1 MHDTINSHLD
11 SFIANKNLPNIIFHG
26 DSGCGKRYL
35 VHNFI
40 KKIYNYDKN
49 RIEEN
54 VMVKNCIFDQG
65 IDFIRND
72 FKYFSKTI
80 GQQTIKIMVLYNAD
94 KLTYDAQSAM
104 RRIIECYNHTTR
116 IFCIVN
122 NLNNILSPI
131 LSRFYILYIPN
142 YTLEYNKI
150 NLWHNNYSI
159 EFTPPQQLYL
169 NNQLKRMPKKCN
181 INGILNLALN
191 LYNKGY
197 SANNII
203 HYLKDDHNMIPVLFL
218 YNAIKYEFHSELYLI
233 QLVLIM
239 YSLRSKKDLE
249 NIFIM

>member
-1 MHDTINSHLD
+1 MHKNICQHLD
-11 SFIANKNLPNIIFHG
+11 YLLEQKSIPNIIFHG
-26 DSGCGKRYL
+26 ESGSGKRYL
-35 VHNFI
+35 IHNFI
-40 KKIYNYDKN
+40 NKVYNYDKN
-49 RIEEN
+49 LITEN

-72 FKYFSKTI
+72 FKNFSKSI
-80 GQQTIKIMVLYNAD
+80 GGKTIKIILLYNAD

-122 NLNNILSPI
+122 NLYNILSPI

-142 YTLEYNKI
+142 INPDYSVINYWQKENTIELTNLEQ
-150 NLWHNNYSI
+150 
-159 EFTPPQQLYL
+159 TYL
-169 NNQLKRMPKKCN
+169 INQLKRMSKKCN
-181 INGILNLALN
+181 IDTILILSSK
-191 LYNKGY
+191 LYSKGY

-203 HYLKDDHNMIPVLFL
+203 DCLREHNNMMSLLFI
-218 YNAIKYEFHSELYLI
+218 YNIVKYELHNELYLI